1 MELENTGN
9 HKINYEELIH
19 RFLFHEAT
27 ADEIRILREWIKDD
41 HENQKDFEQYR
52 NIRQLVQR
60 ACRNNKYD
68 EQTAWDKLK
77 KSILSS
83 DNVLLSRRFY
93 LQQLSKIAAIF
104 ILAFFSGILTLYIIN
119 RPAKQD
125 QAIAYTEHKVS
136 YGSKS
141 QIILPDGSK
150 VWLNAGSK
158 LRYSLQFNQTIREVY
173 LEGEAFFDV
182 SKNKNKPFLVK
193 TTDVTIKVL
202 GTAFNVKAYPD
213 EKTIETSVQRGLV
226 QVVSNIPSISG
237 GQKVFLHA
245 NQKATFDKIVTK
257 MENTAVVNKPIK
269 KEVKADTIEKAKTIS
284 VIDAVDV
291 TTVSSWKDTRW
302 KIERER
308 LDNLAVKIER
318 RYDVKIIF
326 DDKNLKSYVFSG
338 VLEDESLEQ
347 VLNVIKLSAPVNYE
361 VNQKVVILY
370 LNKKF
375 IPNNKNKY

>member
-1 MELENTGN
+1 LENLEN
-9 HKINYEELIH
+9 HITNYEELIH
-19 RFLFHEAT
+19 RFLFHEAS
-27 ADEIRILREWIKDD
+27 ADEIKILREWIKNDA
-41 HENQKDFEQYR
+41 ENQKDFEQYR

-60 ACRNNKYD
+60 ACRNNEND
-68 EQTAWDKLK
+68 EQTAWNKLK
-77 KSILSS
+77 RSILFS
-83 DNVLLSRRFY
+83 DDIILPRCFY
-93 LQQLSKIAAIF
+93 LQQLSKIAAVF
-104 ILAFFSGILTLYIIN
+104 VLAFFSGILTLYLIN
-119 RPAKQD
+119 RPAKQY
-125 QAIAYTEHKVS
+125 QEITYSEHKVS

-141 QIILPDGSK
+141 QLVLPDGSK

-158 LRYSLQFNQTIREVY
+158 LRYSLQFNQAIREVY

-182 SKNKNKPFLVK
+182 SKNKNKPFLVR
-193 TTDVTIKVL
+193 TTGVTIKVL

-213 EKTIETSVQRGLV
+213 EKTIETSVQRGFV

-237 GQKVFLHA
+237 AQKVFLHA
-245 NQKATFDKIVTK
+245 NQKATFDKIVTR
-257 MENTAVVNKPIK
+257 MENTAVVNKPIE

-302 KIERER
+302 KIEQER

-326 DDKNLKSYVFSG
+326 DDQNLKSYVFSG

-361 VNQKVVILY
+361 VNQKVVKLS

>member
-1 MELENTGN
+1 MENLKN
-9 HKINYEELIH
+9 HTIDYEELIQ
-19 RFLFHEAT
+19 RFLFHEAS
-27 ADEIRILREWIKDD
+27 ADEIEILREWIKRDS
-41 HENQKDFEQYR
+41 ENQKDFDQYKS
-52 NIRQLVQR
+52 IWQLVR
-60 ACRNNKYD
+60 RTYRDNEYD
-68 EQTAWDKLK
+68 AQVAWKKLK
-77 KSILSS
+77 RSILSS
-83 DNVLLSRRFY
+83 NDVLRPKRFY
-93 LQQLSKIAAIF
+93 LQQLGKIAAIF
-104 ILAFFSGILTLYIIN
+104 ILAFFSGILTLYFINN
-119 RPAKQD
+119 RPAKQN
-125 QAIAYTEHKVS
+125 QEIAYTEHKVS

-141 QIILPDGSK
+141 QLILPDGSK

-158 LRYSLQFNQTIREVY
+158 LRYSLQFNQAIREVY

-226 QVVSNIPSISG
+226 QVVSNMPSISG

-245 NQKATFDKIVTK
+245 NQKATFDKIATK
-257 MENTAVVNKPIK
+257 IENAAVVNKPIEK
-269 KEVKADTIEKAKTIS
+269 KVKADTIEKAKTIS

-326 DDKNLKSYVFSG
+326 DDNNLKSYVFSG

-361 VNQKVVILY
+361 VNQKVVKLY